1 MSSLDKPVRAR
12 ASVQESGHS
21 RDLVRPPLPVPL
33 SAQVIDTHCH
43 LDIND
48 GWPGDEGSEGAWLT
62 VEDALAQAT
71 SVGVSRIVQ
80 VGCDLP
86 SARWSVEC
94 AKAHD
99 AIVATVALHP
109 NEAPR
114 IINEGG
120 RPALEAALTEIA
132 ELAAEPRVR
141 AIGETGMDF
150 FRTGEDGRVVQEESF
165 RRHIDLAKSL
175 NKPVVIHDR
184 DSHEAVI
191 RILESEGPPETVVF
205 HCYSG
210 DARMARY
217 CTDRG
222 WYLSFA
228 GTVTFKNAQ
237 ALRDSVA
244 VAPLDRVLVET
255 DAPYL
260 TPTPF
265 RGRPN
270 ASYLIPHTVRVM
282 AQSADVD
289 ELTMAQALWT
299 NARRAFGEW

>member
-21 RDLVRPPLPVPL
+21 RDLERPPLPEPL
-33 SAQVIDTHCH
+33 ASPVIDTHCH

-48 GWPGDEGSEGAWLT
+48 GWPGNEGAWLS
-62 VEDALAQAT
+62 VEQALAQAA
-71 SVGVSRIVQ
+71 SVGVHRIVQ

-94 AKAHD
+94 ANSHD
-99 AIVATVALHP
+99 AIIATVALHP

-114 IINEGG
+114 IFDEGG
-120 RPALEAALTEIA
+120 RPALEAALEEIA
-132 ELAAEPRVR
+132 ELAKSPRVR

-150 FRTGEDGRVVQEESF
+150 FRTGDDGRAIQEESF

-210 DARMARY
+210 DAEMARY
-217 CTDRG
+217 CTERG

-237 ALRDSVA
+237 SLRDSVA
-244 VAPLDRVLVET
+244 VAPLDRILVET

-270 ASYLIPHTVRVM
+270 ASYLVPHTARVM
-282 AQSADVD
+282 AQSAGVD
-289 ELTMAQALWT
+289 EATMCEALWT